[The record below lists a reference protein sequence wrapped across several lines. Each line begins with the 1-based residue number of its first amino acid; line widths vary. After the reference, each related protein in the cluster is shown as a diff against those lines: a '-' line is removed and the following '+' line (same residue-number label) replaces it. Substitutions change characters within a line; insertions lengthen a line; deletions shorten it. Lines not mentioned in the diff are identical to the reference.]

1 MDVQPTTSHEIVQ
14 AENQSAID
22 ALRRLTTTRDAL
34 ARLYETQPSLTEASA
49 QGARQLLDALP
60 GFWGSPETTGGERR
74 STILGRYLASVMK
87 EEATLRR
94 LDETL
99 GDDAAS
105 LAARVATMDSTAV
118 AAGVHVHELILGDVP
133 HAGSLIVVDD
143 HKPDLAL
150 LFTTHGGW
158 EAFDSLE
165 RLLQSTRHRLLESVD
180 AADGTGL
187 ENDDFAE
194 AKTRGTVGSR
204 EIAGAVFATL
214 ANRMIDVQTGRIAL
228 AADDQDLDRDDPD
241 AGPHLGDRIRYE
253 LSLASMLDIDA
264 IEHMREAYLL
274 EAAAAS
280 RLANVPASVRD
291 TWYEARDAYN
301 DTLAAAAM
309 LRMAA
314 GVQPALTLQAF
325 ASRELAARLASLG
338 VDTSPEAITV
348 EIARI
353 RVLPEPLELFD
364 PLPGSTKVRRVS
376 LVELASQN
384 IGRFSLDTLSAVDA
398 QGESLR
404 DRLGHGVIR
413 DMVRDLDIANRYQA
427 HLDERLRV
435 GAVGALARK
444 LAMTV
449 QAARMRLEAAEA
461 RLSYYLPGE
470 PRSFIDDR
478 DERGFRWVEAAL
490 DAPAGQRRVDRHEIV
505 VSQLTYQQ
513 VPLDGILIFSPRA
526 SNSAPRVVVYTP
538 DAPDGLTFREFESR
552 QDAGRQFFYHPAFRE
567 YLLDRLPAEFA
578 TVSPNGA
585 TRQFAG
591 DRLAHWVLGTS
602 GNASYTLTAEPF
614 AEREVRDDF
623 LAAAHDSTIEK
634 YRRDTRLLARSTAE
648 ADKDAWLGYLQGRF
662 NGNVVANLAATAL
675 ADLPASLA
683 RMTQASWR
691 FYDHVKAGDTGE
703 AFVAFTEGYVNA
715 VNLVVP
721 PFIGGRHIAGAI
733 VRSRTA
739 ARGVASTSVR
749 LTPPKIRFDDRYA
762 ARSLRKPGKPDEE
775 GIYRVGGQSYIE
787 QDGTFFLVRHDADYS
802 RWRLAPPRGAMD
814 VRFTGPVIERVD
826 GRWVYALDVG
836 LPGGMRRLRRRLNRL
851 VLGNDAP
858 PLAAAAPDV
867 AHPAVPFADPPP
879 LPLPAVMEPM
889 RAEITAA
896 LVDNPSAH
904 VRIREDGTHLSFT
917 VQSRSALIV
926 DPHVHADI
934 AGLSAHQ
941 RRVFLHELDNRF
953 PLVAERAEVLNIRGW
968 AAQDARR
975 MPSRPPS
982 PGAAEGIDIQS
993 PSISSSAGDSLP
1005 PAPALTPNQQGR
1017 WDDALAT
1024 ARSAPRSPR
1033 RLPAASTDRTVTE
1046 TLPASEVVPP
1056 EEWPVRVWY
1065 FSERR
1070 FERELWPGSGGE
1082 GVTLRSHRISL
1093 TNDQRMHPVSVL
1105 PPETPTG
1112 QLAEALGTSP
1122 AQQAVQ
1128 RDPLGYWMEINMR
1141 YQAPR
1146 RVGPHHFRPT
1156 WNTGI
1161 EMRRRILPSGDY
1173 QYTLHSEGAIQVPST
1188 YVISIGQRGG
1198 QPRALPPMSL
1208 PPR

>member
-1 MDVQPTTSHEIVQ
+1 MDVQATTSHEIVQ

-22 ALRRLTTTRDAL
+22 ALHRLTTTRDAL
-34 ARLYETQPSLTEASA
+34 TRLYEAQPSLTEASA
-49 QGARQLLDALP
+49 LGARQLLDALP
-60 GFWGSPETTGGERR
+60 VFWGSQETAGGETR
-74 STILGRYLASVMK
+74 SSVLGRHLASVMK

-94 LDETL
+94 LDGTL
-99 GDDAAS
+99 NEEAAS
-105 LAARVATMDSTAV
+105 LATRVATMNRTTV
-118 AAGVHVHELILGDVP
+118 AAGVHVRELILGDVP

-143 HKPDLAL
+143 SKPGLAL
-150 LFTTHGGW
+150 LFTTHSGW
-158 EAFDSLE
+158 EAFDSLD
-165 RLLQSTRHRLLESVD
+165 RLLQSTRQRLLESVD
-180 AADGTGL
+180 VADGTGL
-187 ENDDFAE
+187 ENDEFAE
-194 AKTRGTVGSR
+194 AKTQGTVGSR
-204 EIAGAVFATL
+204 EIAGNVFATL
-214 ANRMIDVQTGRIAL
+214 ATRMIDVQAGRITL
-228 AADDQDLDRDDPD
+228 AADDHGLDDDDPE
-241 AGPHLGDRIRYE
+241 APTHLGDRVRYE

-274 EAAAAS
+274 EAAAAN

-291 TWYEARDAYN
+291 TWYEARDTYN
-301 DTLAAAAM
+301 DALATAAM

-314 GVQPALTLQAF
+314 GIQPALTLKAF

-338 VDTSPEAITV
+338 IDSSPEAITV

-353 RVLPEPLELFD
+353 RVLPEPLEMFD

-413 DMVRDLDIANRYQA
+413 DMVRDLDIANRYQT
-427 HLDERLRV
+427 HLDEHLRV
-435 GAVGALARK
+435 GAKGALARK

-449 QAARMRLEAAEA
+449 HAARMRLDLAEA

-478 DERGFRWVEAAL
+478 DERGYRWVEAAL
-490 DAPAGQRRVDRHEIV
+490 DAPAGQRRVDRHEIA

-526 SNSAPRVVVYTP
+526 SSSAPRMVVYTP

-552 QDAGRQFFYHPAFRE
+552 QDAARKFFYHPAFRE

-591 DRLAHWVLGTS
+591 DRLAHWVFGAS
-602 GNASYTLTAEPF
+602 GDASYTRTNEPF
-614 AEREVRDDF
+614 AEREVQDDF
-623 LAAAHDSTIEK
+623 LAAVHDTTIEK

-662 NGNVVANLAATAL
+662 NGNAVANLAATAL
-675 ADLPASLA
+675 TDLPASLA

-691 FYDHVKAGDTGE
+691 FYDHVKAGDAGE
-703 AFVAFTEGYVNA
+703 AFIAFTEGYVNA

-739 ARGVASTSVR
+739 THGVASTSVR
-749 LTPPKIRFDDRYA
+749 LTPPQTRFDDRYA
-762 ARSLRKPGKPDEE
+762 VRSLRKPGKPDDE
-775 GIYRVGGQSYIE
+775 GIYRLRGQSYIE

-802 RWRLAPPRGAMD
+802 RWRLAPPQGAMD

-826 GRWVYALDVG
+826 GRWVYAHDVG
-836 LPGGMRRLRRRLNRL
+836 LPGGMRRLRQRLNRL
-851 VLGNDAP
+851 VLGGDAP
-858 PLAAAAPDV
+858 PQAVAAPDV
-867 AHPAVPFADPPP
+867 AQPAAPAANASPP
-879 LPLPAVMEPM
+879 LPLPPVMEPM

-896 LVDNPSAH
+896 LTDNPSAH
-904 VRIREDGTHLSFT
+904 VRIRNDGTHLHFT

-926 DPHVHADI
+926 EPHLHADL

-941 RRVFLHELDNRF
+941 RRVFLHELDDRF
-953 PLVAERAEVLNIRGW
+953 PLVAERTEVLNIRGW
-968 AAQDARR
+968 AAQDGRR
-975 MPSRPPS
+975 IPSRPPS
-982 PGAAEGIDIQS
+982 PNGVEGPDIQS
-993 PSISSSAGDSLP
+993 PSISSSTGDPLP
-1005 PAPALTPNQQGR
+1005 SAPTLTSSQQGR
-1017 WDDALAT
+1017 WDDALAA

-1033 RLPAASTDRTVTE
+1033 RLSAASADSTVTE
-1046 TLPASEVVPP
+1046 TLPASEIVPHD
-1056 EEWPVRVWY
+1056 EWPARVWY

-1070 FERELWPGSGGE
+1070 FEREIWPGSGRE
-1082 GVTLRSHRISL
+1082 GVTLRSHRISS
-1093 TNDQRMHPVSVL
+1093 TSGQHTYPVSVL

-1122 AQQAVQ
+1122 VHQTAQ
-1128 RDPLGYWMEINMR
+1128 RDPFGYWMEINMR
-1141 YQAPR
+1141 YQQPQR
-1146 RVGPHHFRPT
+1146 QGPHHIRPS
-1156 WNTGI
+1156 WNMML
-1161 EMRRRILPSGDY
+1161 EMHRRILPNGDY
-1173 QYTLHSEGAIQVPST
+1173 QYTLQNHEAIRVPST
-1188 YVISIGQRGG
+1188 YVISTGRRGG
-1198 QPRALPPMSL
+1198 QPHPLPRARP
-1208 PPR
+1208 